1 MSIGSFLRD
10 MFVPSL
16 PEPVETRSGDSIAD
30 LVARLGYGG
39 QRWQPATVRDALSV
53 PSIARA
59 VSLTAGTTGMLSMDA
74 YRNGVKLAPEDRPRI
89 MVRPDPFR
97 KPRHFYRDTGWNMAT
112 LGEAWWWVAKWTP
125 DRREPLSVLNINP
138 VEVFVEENPDDARY
152 PIITWR
158 NLTTKRPVPAN
169 MKAAEIE
176 DFRHLTFMQ
185 LPGELR
191 GVGPLQL
198 CGAAVSVAVASQ
210 DFAANF
216 FADGG
221 YASEIIKAAGTLS
234 PTKAYDVDGNP
245 GTDYSEADL
254 LRAAWVSGGNNV
266 PKVIDQGI
274 ESVEKHEPDVAR
286 VQMLGSR
293 DYSNGDA
300 ARMFGMPGSLL
311 DYGNH
316 GSSITY
322 QTLADEFT
330 KWVRAGLLPY
340 FLEEI
345 EQEMS
350 DLLTRSTVG
359 RFNILALER
368 ADIKT
373 RYEVYKM
380 GIESGVLTPELAQQQ
395 EGITAGDVENAPVP
409 FAAPEAIPTSIAAR
423 SAESFRCDGTRILK
437 GIMRPC
443 GKLLAEDG
451 PFVGTCPRC
460 GKTHLKVD
468 AAVA

>member
-1 MSIGSFLRD
+1 MGIGSFLKD
-10 MFVPSL
+10 MFL
-16 PEPVETRSGDSIAD
+16 PGPFPDAPQTRSGDSIAD

-39 QRWQPATVRDALSV
+39 QRWQPASVRDALSV

-59 VSLTAGTTGMLSMDA
+59 VSLIAGTTGMLSMDA
-74 YRNGVKLAPEDRPRI
+74 YRKGVKLDPEDRPRI

-97 KPRHFYRDTGWNMAT
+97 KPRHFYRDTAWNMAT
-112 LGEAWWWVAKWTP
+112 LGEAWWWIAKRGT
-125 DRREPLSVLNINP
+125 DDEPLSVLSINP
-138 VEVFVEENPDDARY
+138 VEVFMEEDGNDPRY

-158 NLTTKRPVPAN
+158 NLTTGTSTAN
-169 MKAAEIE
+169 VKHTDISN
-176 DFRHLTFMQ
+176 FRHLTFMQ

-210 DFAANF
+210 EFAANF

-221 YASEIIKAAGTLS
+221 YASEIIKAAGTLD
-234 PTKAYDVDGNP
+234 PTKRFDADGAP

-254 LRAAWVSGGNNV
+254 LRSAWVSGGNNV

-274 ESVEKHEPDVAR
+274 ESVEKHEPDVSR
-286 VQMLGSR
+286 VQMLGAR

-316 GSSITY
+316 GSSLMY

-350 DLLTRSTVG
+350 DLLTRSTVA

-395 EGITAGDVENAPVP
+395 EGIVAGDVENAPVP
-409 FAAPEAIPTSIAAR
+409 FATPDVIPTSIAAR
-423 SAESFRCDGTRILK
+423 SEDAFRCDGTRILK

-443 GKLLAEDG
+443 GKLLAESG
-451 PFVGTCPRC
+451 PFAGTCPRC
-460 GKTHLKVD
+460 GKMHVKVD
-468 AAVA
+468 AA

>member
-1 MSIGSFLRD
+1 MGIGSFLRD
-10 MFVPSL
+10 IFLPGAF
-16 PEPVETRSGDSIAD
+16 PEPTETRSGDSIED
-30 LVARLGYGG
+30 LVARLGYTGN
-39 QRWQPATVRDALSV
+39 RWQPATVRDALSV

-59 VSLTAGTTGMLSMDA
+59 VSLIAGTTGMLSMDA
-74 YRNGVKLAPEDRPRI
+74 YRNGVKMAPEDRPRI

-97 KPRHFYRDTGWNMAT
+97 KPRHFFRDTAWNMAT
-112 LGEAWWWVAKWTP
+112 LGEAWWWIAKRGA
-125 DRREPLSVLNINP
+125 DNEPLSVLSINP
-138 VEVFVEENPDDARY
+138 VEVLMEEDANDPRY
-152 PIITWR
+152 PVITWR
-158 NLTTKRPVPAN
+158 NRTTGRGTAN
-169 MKAAEIE
+169 LIHTDIA

-210 DFAANF
+210 EFAANF

-221 YASEIIKAAGTLS
+221 YASEIIKAAGSLD
-234 PTKAYDVDGNP
+234 PTKRYADFDYTP
-245 GTDYSEADL
+245 GDTYSEADL
-254 LRAAWVSGGNNV
+254 LREAWVSGGNNV
-266 PKVIDQGI
+266 PKVIDANI
-274 ESVEKHEPDVAR
+274 ESVEKHEPDVSR
-286 VQMLGSR
+286 VQMLGAR

-350 DLLTRSTVG
+350 DLLTRSTVA

-395 EGITAGDVENAPVP
+395 EGIVAGDVENAPVP
-409 FAAPEAIPTSIAAR
+409 FATPDVIPTSIAAR
-423 SAESFRCDGTRILK
+423 SAESVRCDGTRILK

-443 GKLLAEDG
+443 NKLLAEDG
-451 PFVGTCPRC
+451 PFIGTCSRC
-460 GKTHLKVD
+460 GKGYG
-468 AAVA
+468 AVA